1 MIDQDAVEIFVN
13 DYVRHGFYILPCRP
27 FVRGCIRFYLTF
39 LSCISAANSLN
50 YTRNTCYPGEA
61 EMKRFSRRDF
71 LRLMMLSVG
80 SLTFNKFLTAC
91 GIKPPPNLPAE
102 IPRSF
107 SPTNTASA
115 VASMETMPPTATAI
129 RTPLS
134 PVDLVV
140 ARGSDPEAMVR
151 QALAAYGGMQTFV
164 PKGANVVVKP
174 NICVAYHTYEYAATT
189 NPWLVGALVKLAFE
203 AGAARVQVFDFPFG
217 GSAQEAYTRSG
228 IEEQVKAAGGEMMP
242 MPNFKYVS
250 TDIPNGVD
258 LKRTKAF
265 KDALEADVLIDVP
278 IAKHHGSAR
287 LTLGMKNLMGL
298 VLDRGAIHNNL
309 GQRIADLTTLFRPKL
324 TVVDA
329 IRMLMNHGPSG
340 GNLNDVKK
348 MDTIIVSPDIVA
360 ADSYATTLFGMQPDD
375 IEYIRAASKMG
386 LGNNDL
392 KSLKIEEI
400 AVGT

>member
-1 MIDQDAVEIFVN
+1 
-13 DYVRHGFYILPCRP
+13 
-27 FVRGCIRFYLTF
+27 
-39 LSCISAANSLN
+39 
-50 YTRNTCYPGEA
+50 
-61 EMKRFSRRDF
+61 MKRFSRRDF
-71 LRLMMLSVG
+71 LRLMMLSAG
-80 SLTFNKFLTAC
+80 SLTLNRFLTAC
-91 GIKPPPNLPAE
+91 GIKPTPGLTTAMPT
-102 IPRSF
+102 SF
-107 SPTNTASA
+107 SPTNT
-115 VASMETMPPTATAI
+115 VPTVGSMGTVPPTAAMNG
-129 RTPLS
+129 TPLS
-134 PVDLVV
+134 VPGLVV
-140 ARGSDPEAMVR
+140 AHGSDPEEMVR

-164 PKGANVVVKP
+164 PKGASVVVKP

-189 NPWLVGALVKLAFE
+189 NPWLVGALVKLALE
-203 AGAARVQVFDFPFG
+203 AGAKRVQVFDYPFG
-217 GSAQEAYTRSG
+217 GSAQEAYVRSG

-242 MPNFKYVS
+242 MPDFKYES

-287 LTLGMKNLMGL
+287 LSLGMKNLMGL

-329 IRMLMNHGPSG
+329 IRMLMRHGPSG
-340 GNLNDVKK
+340 GNLDDVKK

-360 ADSYATTLFGMQPDD
+360 ADSYATTLFGLLPDD

-386 LGNNDL
+386 LGNSDL
-392 KSLKIEEI
+392 KNLKIEEI
-400 AVGT
+400 SVGA

>member
-1 MIDQDAVEIFVN
+1 
-13 DYVRHGFYILPCRP
+13 
-27 FVRGCIRFYLTF
+27 
-39 LSCISAANSLN
+39 
-50 YTRNTCYPGEA
+50 
-61 EMKRFSRRDF
+61 MKRFSRRDF
-71 LRLMMLSVG
+71 LRFMMLSVG

-91 GIKPPPNLPAE
+91 GIKPTPGLSSDIPTSFPRTNSVPALETLP
-102 IPRSF
+102 S
-107 SPTNTASA
+107 TGSA
-115 VASMETMPPTATAI
+115 T
-129 RTPLS
+129 RTPRS
-134 PVDLVV
+134 PVDLIV
-140 ARGSDPEAMVR
+140 ARGSDPEQMAR

-164 PKGANVVVKP
+164 PKGASVVVKP

-203 AGAARVQVFDFPFG
+203 AGASRVQVFDFPFG
-217 GSAQEAYTRSG
+217 GSAQEAYVRSG
-228 IEEQVKAAGGEMMP
+228 IEEQVRAAGGEMMP
-242 MPNFKYVS
+242 MPDFKYVS
-250 TDIPNGVD
+250 TDIPEGVD
-258 LKRTKAF
+258 LKWTKAF

-309 GQRIADLTTLFRPKL
+309 GQRIADLTSLFRPRL

-329 IRMLMNHGPSG
+329 IRVLMRHGPSG
-340 GNLNDVKK
+340 GNLDDVKK

-360 ADSYATTLFGMQPDD
+360 ADSYATTFFGLGPDD

-386 LGNNDL
+386 LGNSDL
-392 KSLKIEEI
+392 KNLKIEEI